1 MSPLRPYFSISL
13 WTWIA
18 PHFRHS
24 TRKHVELAFDVAEE
38 EIGAGHGASWLAGR
52 RGSDHCHPND
62 DNDPCNGR
70 RKGNATEHRASDRPI
85 CCHRAELDRRQRR
98 LGVDSG
104 FHRCVFCQ
112 RSLWRLAYA
121 RAVRTTQI
129 ANAPGGKIFARRG
142 AMDTGHICVGTSA
155 RHASG
160 KSALS
165 RTTSIM
171 IQNYSVDAY
180 FVRPPLFRM

>member
-1 MSPLRPYFSISL
+1 VRGH
-13 WTWIA
+13 A
-18 PHFRHS
+18 P
-24 TRKHVELAFDVAEE
+24 
-38 EIGAGHGASWLAGR
+38 SWLAGR

-85 CCHRAELDRRQRR
+85 CCHRAELDRSQRC
-98 LGVDSG
+98 LGLDSG

-142 AMDTGHICVGTSA
+142 AMDAGHICVGTSA

-171 IQNYSVDAY
+171 IQNYSVDWY
-180 FVRPPLFRM
+180 FLRPPLFRM